1 MDFDLSALDR
11 WILGNSNPEDDD
23 EGRVYPGDEDL
34 DRAERVEAADANA
47 SSIVAVIAML
57 DGAVW
62 SYRRDRDLA
71 IWRAEL
77 ALRGGVA
84 S

>member
-1 MDFDLSALDR
+1 MDLAALDR
-11 WILGNSNPEDDD
+11 WILGNSNDPGDDD
-23 EGRVYPGDEDL
+23 RDDGYPGDADL
-34 DRAERVEAADANA
+34 DRAERVEASDTSTAD
-47 SSIVAVIAML
+47 IVTTIDL
-57 DGAVW
+57 LERAVW
-62 SYRRDRDLA
+62 SYRRDRNIA